1 MTRSRG
7 VLVLVLVVLAAGAA
21 ACSKSKSKAPA
32 KPGPTASP
40 AAAVDPIVGSWVNPE
55 GQGMELVADGTARP
69 ITGGKDDDLEAKC
82 TAGGFAKVVEECAKI
97 TWRKGPSGYLL
108 SGGILSSE
116 GMDSD
121 GKPESLL
128 CECTKMADL
137 EMRLTGD
144 KLEMWED
151 GKPSQELKRR

>member
-1 MTRSRG
+1 MTRARR
-7 VLVLVLVVLAAGAA
+7 VLVLVLLAVAAA
-21 ACSKSKSKAPA
+21 ACSKSKKPA
-32 KPGPTASP
+32 KPGPTAS
-40 AAAVDPIVGSWVNPE
+40 AAPTPAVDPIVGSWVNAE
-55 GQGMELVADGTARP
+55 GQGMELVADGTAKA
-69 ITGGKDDDLEAKC
+69 ITGGKEDDLEAKC

-97 TWRKGPSGYLL
+97 TWKKGPSAYFL

-137 EMRLTGD
+137 EMHLSGD
-144 KLEMWED
+144 KLEMWEN
-151 GKPSQELKRR
+151 GKPSQEPKRR